1 MNITIYEVFELNRIL
16 HSLLSQQSSYNIQTA
31 FKIHSLVKWLDETE
45 EFLFDRMNMLFNEDE
60 TEVKNPLYVAFLN
73 SQIPFVKTDLKVN
86 DLLNTDGNV
95 NLNIKDVEVLNKMLC
110 ETED

>member
-16 HSLLSQQSSYNIQTA
+16 HSLLEQQSSYNIQTA

-45 EFLFDRMNMLFNEDE
+45 KFLFNRMNMLFNEDE
-60 TEVKNPLYVAFLN
+60 TDVKNPLYVAFLN

-95 NLNIKDVEVLNKMLC
+95 NLDIKDVEVLNKMLC
-110 ETED
+110 KTED